1 MGPPSNEQLVLE
13 ASRVMQE
20 QITLH
25 FLYLSSATLANL
37 ETVCVADLQTISF
50 P

>member
-13 ASRVMQE
+13 AGRVMQE

-37 ETVCVADLQTISF
+37 EMVCVADL
-50 P
+50 